1 MLGDKLIKVTG
12 AVAAAIKETQE
23 YHDFTQ
29 QKKLVKSDPEIKHL
43 IEHARS
49 VQVRLMDIPE
59 DQRNSDYAESLQ
71 DEYEEI
77 TENTAVY
84 EYLRAESVYISLIQE
99 VLGTVIENIDIDI
112 DF

>member
-1 MLGDKLIKVTG
+1 MLDDKLLKVTG
-12 AVAAAIKETQE
+12 AVATAIKETQE
-23 YHDFTQ
+23 YRDFIGQ
-29 QKKLVKSDPEIKHL
+29 QKTAKADPKVRGL

-49 VQVRLMDIPE
+49 LQERLMSIPE
-59 DQRNSDYAESLQ
+59 NDRNSDYAESLQ

-84 EYLRAESVYISLIQE
+84 EYLRAESVYVSLIQE

-112 DF
+112 